1 MKRSHALALSAMT
14 LFLATSASVQAQM
27 PRSGQQCQPAVA
39 NASMYGNCRLRIV
52 QGQEVCRCAIRP
64 QARRAVNQDVR
75 AETTGSIGAPGA
87 SFLDRL
93 FGSGTSAVAAGT
105 SARSAAGSP
114 AIAGSTTGRSASS
127 SGSAMAG
134 AAGNSGSGSAAG
146 RSAGGGLAGAAP
158 GDASAGASVGGNSAS
173 GGGPAS
179 SNSGGIGGSSGGGS
193 RGSAGS
199 GGNGNGAGPGNG
211 NGRGM
216 ETVRGRATTT
226 ALVTDRSLP
235 TTPVPT

>member
-105 SARSAAGSP
+105 SARSVAGSP
-114 AIAGSTTGRSASS
+114 AIAGSTTGRSAAS

-179 SNSGGIGGSSGGGS
+179 SRTAAALEARAAEAAADRQLQAAMGMV
-193 RGSAGS
+193 
-199 GGNGNGAGPGNG
+199 PD
-211 NGRGM
+211 RGM
-216 ETVRGRATTT
+216 ETVRGRDRATTT

>member
-75 AETTGSIGAPGA
+75 AETTGSIGVPGA

-93 FGSGTSAVAAGT
+93 FGSGTNSVAVGT
-105 SARSAAGSP
+105 SARSAAGSLRLLVPRRAGVRPPP
-114 AIAGSTTGRSASS
+114 AAPWQAQPGTRVPVVRPDDPPVEALPEPLQEMHRLALPLAGTLRVAV
-127 SGSAMAG
+127 ARP
-134 AAGNSGSGSAAG
+134 AATAAALEARAAAAAG
-146 RSAGGGLAGAAP
+146 RQVPAAMVLVP
-158 GDASAGASVGGNSAS
+158 
-173 GGGPAS
+173 
-179 SNSGGIGGSSGGGS
+179 
-193 RGSAGS
+193 
-199 GGNGNGAGPGNG
+199 
-211 NGRGM
+211 GRGM

-226 ALVTDRSLP
+226 ASATDRSLP